1 MNRELKG
8 VVINPSHGGND
19 YGITSNDV
27 LEKDLTLKASQY
39 MYKRLE
45 ELGIPAVLTRNS
57 DITLSP
63 NERLDIIKNTLGD
76 KEGILVIT
84 NALNSGGE
92 EGADVIYSIKENDP
106 LLADTILDQIEN
118 EGQIVRGAYTRTL
131 PSDRSKDAA
140 FLLRNLDN
148 ATPIIIEYGFLDN
161 PTDRNRIQRELLDY
175 AEAAIRGIALYYGI
189 PYTEPQ
195 DLVLDTYVVKKGD
208 SLYSIAKQ
216 FNTTIGALKAINE
229 LTGNILQPGK
239 ILRLPNFVTFN
250 TDPNEVIVYKIS
262 KGDSLYSIAKQYGV
276 SVNDIINYNQLA
288 NTLLSV
294 DQQILIPVNKV
305 IEIGKEPHLNYI
317 VKKGDTL
324 YNIAKRYNITPKE
337 LMDYNNLSSS
347 LLNIG
352 DTILIPQEK
361 QLVNY
366 FVRTNDT
373 LASIAERFNTTVDQ
387 ILKLNNLNTTD
398 VKIGQLLIIS
408 S

>member
-8 VVINPSHGGND
+8 VIINPSHGGND
-19 YGITSNDV
+19 FGITSNDV
-27 LEKDLTLKASQY
+27 YEKDLSLKASKY
-39 MYKRLE
+39 MYNRLE
-45 ELGIPAVLTRNS
+45 ELGIPVVLTRND

-76 KEGILVIT
+76 EEGILVIT

-92 EGADVIYSIKENDP
+92 EGADVIYSVKQNDP

-131 PSDRSKDAA
+131 PSDRSKDAS
-140 FLLRNLDN
+140 FLLRNIDN

-161 PTDRNRIQRELLDY
+161 PTDRNRLQRELLDY
-175 AEAAIRGIALYYGI
+175 TEGAIRGIALYYGI
-189 PYTEPQ
+189 PYKEPEE
-195 DLVLDTYVVKKGD
+195 LTLDTYVVKKGD

-229 LTGNILQPGK
+229 LTGNILQPGQ
-239 ILRLPNFVTFN
+239 ILRLPNFITFN
-250 TDPNEVIVYKIS
+250 TDPNDIIIYKIS
-262 KGDSLYSIAKQYGV
+262 KGDSLYSIAKKFGV

-294 DQQILIPVNKV
+294 NQQLLIPVNKV
-305 IEIGKEPHLNYI
+305 VESGKDPHINYVI
-317 VKKGDTL
+317 KKGDTL
-324 YNIAKRYNITPKE
+324 YNIAKRYNITPQE
-337 LMDYNNLSSS
+337 LMDYNYLSSS

-352 DTILIPQEK
+352 NTILIPQTK
-361 QLVNY
+361 QLINY

-373 LASIAERFNTTVDQ
+373 LQSIAQRFNTTIDEIMKV
-387 ILKLNNLNTTD
+387 NNLNTTD
-398 VKIGQLLIIS
+398 VNIGQLLLIP
-408 S
+408 